1 MIYKGQ
7 SKKMLYRYKVIN
19 GNLVQAIKT
28 YRGDKLVYQLGEAS
42 KFTKFTVS
50 PTDIILDAT
59 TIQGQIILDGPN
71 KTNWSVKIE
80 S

>member
-19 GNLVQAIKT
+19 GNLVQAIKI
-28 YRGDKLVYQLGEAS
+28 YKGSRLVYQKHVNKVFSIEPSSITINANDLNCQ
-42 KFTKFTVS
+42 F
-50 PTDIILDAT
+50 ILN
-59 TIQGQIILDGPN
+59 GPN

>member
-28 YRGDKLVYQLGEAS
+28 YRGDKLVYRLGEAS
-42 KFTKFTVS
+42 KFTVS

>member
-28 YRGDKLVYQLGEAS
+28 YRGDKLVYQKHINKVFSIEPSSITINANDLNCQFILNGPKNIS
-42 KFTKFTVS
+42 WSTV
-50 PTDIILDAT
+50 L
-59 TIQGQIILDGPN
+59 
-71 KTNWSVKIE
+71 E
-80 S
+80 

>member
-7 SKKMLYRYKVIN
+7 SKKMLYRYKIIN

-42 KFTKFTVS
+42 KFTVS
-50 PTDIILDAT
+50 PTDIILDATT

>member
-28 YRGDKLVYQLGEAS
+28 YRGDKLVYQL
-42 KFTKFTVS
+42 
-50 PTDIILDAT
+50 
-59 TIQGQIILDGPN
+59 
-71 KTNWSVKIE
+71 
-80 S
+80 

>member
-28 YRGDKLVYQLGEAS
+28 YRGDKLVYQLVEAS
-42 KFTKFTVS
+42 KFTVS

-59 TIQGQIILDGPN
+59 TTQGQIILDGPN

>member
-7 SKKMLYRYKVIN
+7 YKKMLYRYKVIN

-28 YRGDKLVYQLGEAS
+28 YRGDKLVYQLGETS
-42 KFTKFTVS
+42 KFTVS
-50 PTDIILDAT
+50 PTNIILDAT

>member
-42 KFTKFTVS
+42 KFTVS
-50 PTDIILDAT
+50 PTDIIIDAT